1 VATRDARKPTM
12 LLVHGAWHGAWCWAD
27 LEVEL
32 NNCSWSTRTLD
43 LPSAL
48 RTPVWPEPSPGMRDD
63 AQAIRKAIEDIDGPV
78 LVVGHSY
85 GGIPVTEAIGDA
97 PNIVGVV
104 YLAAFMLDVGEC
116 LFAITDQ
123 KVPSDLTGTL
133 PMMDNP
139 RARFYSDVL
148 EDKAS
153 WAVSKLVPQ
162 SVRSFG
168 ETVTKAGWRTIPA
181 TYIVCTKDESLAPD
195 LQEIFAVRA
204 AAVARMDSGHS
215 PFYSVPGELARLLD
229 RVALAAVNN
238 GTSVNEEQGEGQ

>member
-1 VATRDARKPTM
+1 M

-27 LEVEL
+27 LELEL
-32 NNCSWSTRTLD
+32 AQLSWATRTLD

-48 RTPVWPEPSPGMRDD
+48 RTLALREPFPGMCDD
-63 AQAIRKAIEDIDGPV
+63 ALVIGNAIEDIDGPV

-97 PNIVGVV
+97 PNVVGVV

-116 LFAITDQ
+116 LFAITNQ
-123 KVPSDLTGTL
+123 NVPRDLAGTL

-139 RARFYSDVL
+139 RTRFYSDVL
-148 EDKAS
+148 EDKARR
-153 WAVSKLVPQ
+153 AVAKLVPQ

-168 ETVTKAGWRTIPA
+168 ETVTKAGWRTVPA
-181 TYIVCTKDESLAPD
+181 TYIVCTGDESLPLD

-204 AAVARMDSGHS
+204 TAVETMDSGHS
-215 PFYSVPGELARLLD
+215 PFFSMPGELARFLNK
-229 RVALAAVNN
+229 VAMAAVDNKS
-238 GTSVNEEQGEGQ
+238 SVIGGQGEAT